1 MRCPVRNNPLL
12 VTQLLLL
19 TSVAVLAQETATT
32 SSQGPSDLKEINV
45 IIVDN
50 KNHSLKDVRQDDVQI
65 IENKVPQT
73 IEYFSYQNR
82 PVRYGIVVDNSG
94 SLRTQFPMVIEA
106 AKRIINGNREHDE
119 SFIMRFVSSDSISLV
134 QKRTANKSELLAA
147 LAKLKPS
154 GGQTA
159 LIDAIYVGIE
169 QLLRYAEEDKEKAHR
184 NVIVLI
190 TDGENRI
197 SYYRVEQLF
206 ELLHKANIQFFII
219 GFIRE
224 LDNEGGLIRKAPR
237 VRAVEF
243 IERIAKESAGRA
255 FLVNKAEDVSDI
267 VAELNQDLHEQYVI
281 RYRSAVDP
289 NRKNYKIE
297 IKVSDA
303 QGKKKRRA
311 IMRQSYILDFLTPLN
326 VKR

>member
-237 VRAVEF
+237 
-243 IERIAKESAGRA
+243 SG
-255 FLVNKAEDVSDI
+255 S
-267 VAELNQDLHEQYVI
+267 
-281 RYRSAVDP
+281 
-289 NRKNYKIE
+289 
-297 IKVSDA
+297 
-303 QGKKKRRA
+303 
-311 IMRQSYILDFLTPLN
+311 
-326 VKR
+326 